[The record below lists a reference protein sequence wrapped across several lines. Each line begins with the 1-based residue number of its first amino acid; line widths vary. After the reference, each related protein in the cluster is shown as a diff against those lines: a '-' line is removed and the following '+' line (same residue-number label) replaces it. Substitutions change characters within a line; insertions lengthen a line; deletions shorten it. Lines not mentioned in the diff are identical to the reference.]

1 MRTYPRRRKVSDRFR
16 WRAELRRASR
26 VIEAR
31 GAGNGAS
38 NRFSS
43 RSRPAQSA
51 EILGG
56 FSSSLL
62 PPSFLRGRSATFFFG
77 ARAAMARALWVTRPA
92 TAGAP

>member
-16 WRAELRRASR
+16 CRAELRRASR

-51 EILGG
+51 EIPGG

-62 PPSFLRGRSATFFFG
+62 PPSFLRGRSATFFFEARAVM
-77 ARAAMARALWVTRPA
+77 ARAAWACQPSATGAR
-92 TAGAP
+92 